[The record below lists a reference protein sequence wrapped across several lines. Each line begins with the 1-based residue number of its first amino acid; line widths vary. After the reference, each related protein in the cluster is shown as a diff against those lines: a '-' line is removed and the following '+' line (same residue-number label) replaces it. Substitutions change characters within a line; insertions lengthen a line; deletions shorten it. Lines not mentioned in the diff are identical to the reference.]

1 MDLAELRD
9 YRKWVAKTAAY
20 ILDEVIKAGGWV
32 NVFPEK
38 LPTWASRVRN
48 YFNIT
53 PQSLMKFDKK
63 TAAAHVQTHHTNR
76 GGLARWALSG
86 DVYKDEK
93 GRLWFEMST
102 GGTAYHYE
110 GEVTA
115 WKKFKGAIKPQMFTP
130 VFKLISPDGSGG
142 SREIIIDNPETG
154 LIGRSSSIGEENV
167 WVNIRSRV
175 VVTEEYIGTYNYSE
189 TIVMGFPA
197 HDLRD
202 VQPHQTTAGFYLDPG
217 LYTTLEE
224 REFPATDPSGKVL
237 ADQN

>member
-9 YRKWVAKTAAY
+9 YRKWVGMTAAY
-20 ILDEVIKAGGWV
+20 VLAEAIKNGGWV
-32 NVFPEK
+32 KVFPEK

-48 YFNIT
+48 YFNVT

-63 TAAAHVQTHHTNR
+63 TAASHVETNHTHR
-76 GGLARWALSG
+76 EGLARWALSG

-93 GRLWFEMST
+93 QRLWFEMST

-115 WKKFKGAIKPQMFTP
+115 WKKLKGAIKPQAFTP

-142 SREIIIDNPETG
+142 SREIILDNPPSG
-154 LIGRSSSIGEENV
+154 LVGRSSSIGEENV
-167 WVNIRSRV
+167 WVNIQNRV
-175 VVTEEYIGTYNYSE
+175 VITEEYIGTYNYSE
-189 TIVMGFPA
+189 TIVMGLPA
-197 HDLRD
+197 HELRD
-202 VQPHQTTAGFYLDPG
+202 VQTHQTTKGFYLDPNSS
-217 LYTTLEE
+217 TTLEG
-224 REFPATDPSGKVL
+224 RVFPEADPAGKVL